1 MAIHTTSMDNH
12 PWSHCE
18 QGTGVDALTLWL
30 AGDVM
35 TGRGID
41 QIQTHA
47 AAPELYERWVHDA
60 RDYVRMAEGVHGP
73 VPAPVAPDYIWGD
86 ALAEINW
93 RQPALRI
100 INLETAITTAS
111 EPWPDKGIHY
121 RMHPANI
128 GCLEAARIDGCVLA
142 NNHVLDW
149 GRAGLAQ
156 TLHTLQHAGIH
167 TAGAGSHLDAACAP
181 AVWPFGD
188 NARLLLFSWAAPD
201 SGVPP
206 DWAAT
211 PGRATGS
218 TAGKAVESA
227 AEHAGVALLPAWDE
241 ASAQQVAA
249 QVAQQRRAGDLVVV
263 SLHWGGNWGAE
274 VPRLH
279 RRFARRLID
288 LGVADVIHGHSSH
301 RPRPAEVYRG
311 RLILYGCGDLIND
324 YEGIASGERFDASA
338 VCLYFAQLS
347 RNTGALQRLDIVPM
361 QLRRL
366 QLRHADAA
374 ARHRLQALLE
384 SGGREAGTRLELQA
398 DASWQLRW

>member
-1 MAIHTTSMDNH
+1 MAASQDL
-12 PWSHCE
+12 
-18 QGTGVDALTLWL
+18 LTLWL

-41 QIQTHA
+41 QIQA
-47 AAPELYERWVHDA
+47 QAVAPVLYESWVHDA
-60 RDYVRMAEGVHGP
+60 RDYVRLAERANGP

-86 ALAEINW
+86 ALAEIER

-100 INLETAITTAS
+100 VNLETAITTAS
-111 EPWPDKGIHY
+111 EPWPGKGIHY

-128 GCLEAARIDGCVLA
+128 GCLTAARIDGCVLA

-149 GRAGLAQ
+149 GRAGLTETLQ
-156 TLHTLQHAGIH
+156 TLQQAGIR
-167 TAGAGSHLDAACAP
+167 TAGAGSQLEAARTP
-181 AVWPFGD
+181 AAWPLGE
-188 NARLLLFSWAAPD
+188 NARLLVFSWAAPD
-201 SGVPP
+201 SGVPS
-206 DWAAT
+206 DWAAK
-211 PGRATGS
+211 PG
-218 TAGKAVESA
+218 SA
-227 AEHAGVALLPAWDE
+227 AGNATDSAGVALLPAWDD
-241 ASAQQVAA
+241 AGAQQVAT

-279 RRFARRLID
+279 RRFARRLIE
-288 LGVADVIHGHSSH
+288 LGAADVVHGHSSH
-301 RPRPAEVYRG
+301 QPRPAEVYRG

-324 YEGIASGERFDASA
+324 YEGISFEDGCDASA

-347 RNTGALQRLDIVPM
+347 CASGALQRLDIVPM

-374 ARHRLQALLE
+374 ARHHLQSLLE
-384 SGGREAGTRLELQA
+384 SGGRESGTGVALQA
-398 DASWQLRW
+398 DGSWQLRW

>member
-1 MAIHTTSMDNH
+1 MAAHQDL
-12 PWSHCE
+12 
-18 QGTGVDALTLWL
+18 LTLWL

-41 QIQTHA
+41 QIQAHA
-47 AAPELYERWVHDA
+47 VTPVLYESWVHDA
-60 RDYVRMAEGVHGP
+60 RDYVRLAERVNGP
-73 VPAPVAPDYIWGD
+73 APAPVAPDYIWGD
-86 ALAEINW
+86 ALAEIER

-100 INLETAITTAS
+100 VNLETAITTAS
-111 EPWPDKGIHY
+111 EPWPGKGIHY

-128 GCLEAARIDGCVLA
+128 GCLTAARIDGCVLA

-149 GRAGLAQ
+149 GRAGMAQ
-156 TLHTLQHAGIH
+156 TLHTLQQAGIQ
-167 TAGAGSHLDAACAP
+167 TAGAGSHLEAACTP
-181 AVWPFGD
+181 AVWPLGD

-201 SGVPP
+201 SGVPS

-211 PGRATGS
+211 SDG
-218 TAGKAVESA
+218 
-227 AEHAGVALLPAWDE
+227 AGVALLPAWDE
-241 ASAQQVAA
+241 PSAQRVAA
-249 QVAQQRRAGDLVVV
+249 QVAGQRQARDRVVV

-288 LGVADVIHGHSSH
+288 LGAADVIHGHSSH
-301 RPRPAEVYRG
+301 PPRPVEVYRG

-324 YEGIASGERFDASA
+324 YEGISFEKGSDASA

-347 RNTGALQRLDIVPM
+347 RETGALQRFDVVPM

-374 ARHRLQALLE
+374 ARQRLQALLE
-384 SGGREAGTRLELQA
+384 SGDRESGTRLELQA
-398 DASWQLRW
+398 DGSWQLRW

>member
-1 MAIHTTSMDNH
+1 MATSQDL
-12 PWSHCE
+12 
-18 QGTGVDALTLWL
+18 LTLWL

-41 QIQTHA
+41 QIQAHA
-47 AAPELYERWVHDA
+47 VAPVLYERWVHDA
-60 RDYVRMAEGVHGP
+60 RDYVRLAKRANGP

-86 ALAEINW
+86 ALAEIER

-111 EPWPDKGIHY
+111 KPWPGKGIHY

-128 GCLEAARIDGCVLA
+128 GCLTTAHIDGCVLA

-156 TLHTLQHAGIH
+156 TLQTLQQAGIQ
-167 TAGAGSHLDAACAP
+167 TAGAGSHLDAACTP
-181 AVWPFGD
+181 AAWPIGD
-188 NARLLLFSWAAPD
+188 NARLLVFAWAAPD
-201 SGVPP
+201 SGVPS
-206 DWAAT
+206 DWAAK
-211 PGRATGS
+211 PGCAAGMAT
-218 TAGKAVESA
+218 EN
-227 AEHAGVALLPAWDE
+227 AGVALLPTWDE
-241 ASAQQVAA
+241 ASAQRVAA
-249 QVAQQRRAGDLVVV
+249 QVAQQRRAGDRVVV

-279 RRFARRLID
+279 RRFARRLIE
-288 LGVADVIHGHSSH
+288 LGAADVVHGHSSH
-301 RPRPAEVYRG
+301 HPRPAEVYRG

-324 YEGIASGERFDASA
+324 YEGISFEEGCDASA
-338 VCLYFAQLS
+338 VCLYFVQLS
-347 RNTGALQRLDIVPM
+347 RATGALHRCDIVPM

-374 ARHRLQALLE
+374 ARHHLQSLLE

-398 DASWQLRW
+398 DGCWQLRW